1 MNRWSITVFIVTI
14 FLAGLLSHCAGNVIF
29 EKETR
34 RQPSTGSILVEIA
47 KELMLNLN
55 LSNLLLLM
63 VLKAVV
69 FGANFIGSNNDE
81 KSRGL
86 DSDNIV
92 TEEEISLALGYLISD
107 KCLYRAACEVPNTA
121 RDYLDAVE
129 IVVQTM
135 KLMPEFVPINKSYDK
150 AMANF
155 RKAIEYG
162 AMKQCPPEY
171 NCKKQSINSFL
182 RAE

>member
-34 RQPSTGSILVEIA
+34 RQPSTESI
-47 KELMLNLN
+47 LMLNLN